1 MTSKELGR
9 LSRRQLLQ
17 MLISQMEE
25 NQQLRRQLEDYTLA
39 MENTGSLAE
48 AALRLSGIFEA
59 ADRAAEIYLNNV
71 EREWLP

>member
-1 MTSKELGR
+1 MTSKELRR

-25 NQQLRRQLEDYTLA
+25 NQQLRRQLENYTLV
-39 MENTGSLAE
+39 MENTGTLAE
-48 AALRLSGIFEA
+48 AALKLSGIFEA

-71 EREWLP
+71 ERELLP